1 MKKNNFLKIL
11 LFSLLLVP
19 IVGFTTKILNTKTND
34 ININTSKNS
43 ALKKIDVELN
53 DGSIVQTSN
62 IDIVSKQS
70 DVLSKSKDRLVLVNE
85 SQDLFYKVKNDFNYE
100 SNSEEIATNFIAR
113 GSTCQSYNDNI
124 YIFGGFD
131 SVNSFSS
138 NIYKFNNDELVTMD
152 VSLPVKLAYSTSCIF
167 NNYIYIFGGFAYG
180 SGPTNTIYKFDC
192 INETIEKLD
201 VVVPNS
207 LFSSRCSIVENYVYI
222 FGGEYEDSNSVNSI
236 YKFNLTTESFEN
248 FSLTLP
254 FTLTETCCTTYNE
267 KIYLF
272 GGRANSVG
280 DGTDKIICFNTLNET
295 IETLDVVLPEKI
307 YEPLIISLN
316 DCAYIFSG
324 TYNVTVG
331 SNIYSNIICFGFK
344 LNEIKLLENELSHN
358 RYEGIVS
365 MIGNNIYTFGGTLGN
380 VRTDIISKFSLPS
393 TINYNDFIILDNDDG
408 MDFNLNNEIIIDVK
422 NVYIGNSNNEAE
434 LAEAYLFDESL
445 DSWVNVN
452 TGEPLEVG
460 GSNA

>member
-70 DVLSKSKDRLVLVNE
+70 DVLSMSKDKLVLVNE
-85 SQDLFYKVKNDFNYE
+85 SQDLSYKVKNDFNFE
-100 SNSEEIATNFIAR
+100 FKSEEIATNFIAR

-131 SVNSFSS
+131 STNSFSS

-152 VSLPVKLAYSTSCIF
+152 VSLPVRLAYSTSCIF
-167 NNYIYIFGGFAYG
+167 NNFIYIFGGFAYG
-180 SGPTNTIYKFDC
+180 NGRINNIYKFDC

-201 VVVPNS
+201 VFVPKS
-207 LFSSRCSIVENYVYI
+207 LYSSGCSVYENYAYI
-222 FGGEYEDSNSVNSI
+222 FGGQEDDCFVNSI
-236 YKFNLTTESFEN
+236 YKFNLVNESFEN
-248 FSLTLP
+248 ISLNLP
-254 FTLTETCCTTYNE
+254 FTLTEFCCVTFSE

-272 GGRANSVG
+272 GGRYDAG
-280 DGTDKIICFNTLNET
+280 DPTDKIICFNALNET
-295 IETLDVVLPEKI
+295 IETLDVVLPKKI
-307 YEPLIISLN
+307 YNPLVISLN
-316 DCAYIFSG
+316 DCAYIFSAL
-324 TYNVTVG
+324 YNNGAG
-331 SNIYSNIICFGFK
+331 SDYYTNIICFDFK
-344 LNEIKLLENELSHN
+344 LNEIKLLENQSSHN
-358 RYEGIVS
+358 RFEGIVS
-365 MIGNNIYTFGGTLGN
+365 MIGNNIYTFG
-380 VRTDIISKFSLPS
+380 DILKDKNDYIFKISLPS